1 MPHVRSGSA
10 EIYYEI
16 HGSGPTLVLAHGAG
30 GNRVIWFQQVP
41 VFAQRYRVVTFDH
54 RCFGRSTCPPEDFHP
69 KHFTSDLLAILD
81 AEGIERAALVC
92 QSMGGW
98 TGLSTAVRHPER
110 VACLALCGTPGG
122 LVTPTVLAA
131 AARIGQNAS
140 RDGIRGQAAL
150 APDFPERRPDL
161 AFLYDQVS
169 GLNVDFPMEAL
180 ARMFDPEGRVDPADL
195 ADYAIPTLLVAGE
208 HDGLFPPEALRE
220 VAKEIPGCAWC
231 DIPGAGH
238 STYFEDAEQFNAH
251 VGDFV
256 AQHLNAAARA

>member
-1 MPHVRSGSA
+1 MPRIRSGSA
-10 EIYYEI
+10 EIYYEV
-16 HGSGPTLVLAHGAG
+16 HGSGPALVLAHGAG
-30 GNRVIWFQQVP
+30 GNRLIWFQQVP

-98 TGLSTAVRHPER
+98 TGLPTAVRHPER
-110 VACLALCGTPGG
+110 VACLVLCGTPGG
-122 LVTPTVLAA
+122 LLTPAVLAA
-131 AARIGQNAS
+131 AARIGQNAG

-169 GLNVDFPMEAL
+169 GLNVGFPLEGL
-180 ARMFDPEGRVDPADL
+180 ARMFDPEGRVEPADL
-195 ADYAIPTLLVAGE
+195 ESYAVPTLLVVGE
-208 HDGLFPPEALRE
+208 HDGLFPPDALRE
-220 VAKEIPGCAWC
+220 VAKAIPDCAWC

-238 STYFEDAEQFNAH
+238 STYFEDAGRFNACIA
-251 VGDFV
+251 DFV
-256 AQHLNAAARA
+256 APHLHAAARA